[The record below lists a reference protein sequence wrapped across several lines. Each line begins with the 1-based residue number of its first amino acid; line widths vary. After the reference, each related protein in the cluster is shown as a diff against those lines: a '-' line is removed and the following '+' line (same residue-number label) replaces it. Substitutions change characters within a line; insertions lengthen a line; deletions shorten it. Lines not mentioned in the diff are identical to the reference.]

1 MKRRLL
7 LLGFLVVGLV
17 AAAAGAAP
25 PPPAAAPA
33 LPSARWMVEQIKTLA
48 SPRMDGRG
56 SGTPGAD
63 LAATHVAG
71 VFRAAGLTPAG
82 EAGSFL
88 QPFSVPTGLRLGSP
102 NDLEI
107 VAPVPRHLD
116 LGSDFTPLAVS
127 ANGSATGDVL
137 FVGYGITAPDLGY
150 DDYAGVDAR
159 DRIVVA
165 ITGEPASQDD
175 ANPFRRP
182 EAYHYGERAHKL
194 INARQHGAAAILL
207 VPRPGGGARRLPPL
221 RGLSQPQGILAAF
234 LAAPVADAL
243 LASWGM
249 RLGELAETI
258 DRTLAPR
265 SAPLAGVKIRLEVNL
280 VRERGTAR
288 NVVGLLRGTD
298 PALRDQAIVVGAHYD
313 HLGRG
318 GEGSLAPD
326 ASGQIHP
333 GADDN
338 ASGTVAVMALARAFA
353 AAGGAPRTLVFVA
366 FSGEELGLL
375 GSAEYV
381 RRPAV
386 AIDKTILMVNLDMVG
401 RLRDQRLY
409 VSGVDSGS
417 GLRALVT
424 RLAADLPLAPE
435 LRPSPFAPSD
445 HTSFYVAGRPV
456 LFFFT
461 GAHADYH
468 RPTDTWDR
476 INGEGLATVT
486 TLAARVVAA
495 VAADPTPPAYAKI
508 DAPARAG
515 RGGYGA
521 YFGVV
526 PEFGEGP
533 SGGVKVTGVRPGSP
547 AEKAGVR
554 AGDVIVKFAGVDVTT
569 LEDLTFAL
577 RGKRAGDEVQVVLL
591 RDGREQT
598 LSAVLGDRRQ

>member
-1 MKRRLL
+1 VTRRLL
-7 LLGFLVVGLV
+7 LLGFLLVGL
-17 AAAAGAAP
+17 AAAAPGAAP
-25 PPPAAAPA
+25 P
-33 LPSARWMVEQIKTLA
+33 LPSAQWMLEQVKTLA
-48 SPRMDGRG
+48 SPPMDGRG

-63 LAATHVAG
+63 LAAAHVAA
-71 VFRAAGLTPAG
+71 VFRGAGLAPGG
-82 EAGSFL
+82 EAGTFL
-88 QPFSVPTGLRLGSP
+88 QSFSVPTGLRLGSP
-102 NDLEI
+102 NGLELL
-107 VAPVPRHLD
+107 APASRHLV
-116 LGSDFTPLAVS
+116 LGQDFTPLPVS
-127 ANGSATGDVL
+127 ANGAAAGDLL

-165 ITGEPASQDD
+165 ITREPASEDP

-182 EAYHYGERAHKL
+182 EAYHYGQRAHKL

-207 VPRPGGGARRLPPL
+207 VPHPGGEERQLPAL

-234 LAAPVADAL
+234 LASPTAEAL
-243 LASWGM
+243 LASAGM
-249 RLGELAETI
+249 RLGDLAETI

-265 SAPLAGVKIRLEVNL
+265 SAPLPGVKARLEVNL

-288 NVVGLLRGTD
+288 NVVGLLPGTD
-298 PALRDQAIVVGAHYD
+298 PALREQAIVIGAHYD

-326 ASGQIHP
+326 AGGQVHP

-338 ASGTVAVMALARAFA
+338 ASGTAAVMALAQAFA
-353 AAGGAPRTLVFVA
+353 AVGGAPRTLVFVA

-381 RRPAV
+381 RHPAV
-386 AIDKTILMVNLDMVG
+386 PLDKTVLMVNLDMVG
-401 RLRDQRLY
+401 RLRDRRLY
-409 VSGVDSGS
+409 VGGVDSGS
-417 GLRALVT
+417 GLRALVG

-435 LRPSPFAPSD
+435 LRASPFAPSD

-468 RPTDTWDR
+468 RPSDTWER
-476 INGEGLATVT
+476 INADGLASVA

-495 VAADPTPPAYAKI
+495 VAADPTPPAYAKV
-508 DAPARAG
+508 DAPARG
-515 RGGYGA
+515 SRGGYGP

-533 SGGVKVTGVRPGSP
+533 SGGVRISGVRPGSP
-547 AEKAGVR
+547 ADKAGVR
-554 AGDVIVKFAGVDVTT
+554 AGDVIVKFGGVDVKT

-577 RGKRAGDEVQVVLL
+577 RGRRAGDEIQVVLV
-591 RDGREQT
+591 RQGQEQT
-598 LSAVLGDRRQ
+598 VRAILAERRE

>member
-1 MKRRLL
+1 VTRRLL
-7 LLGFLVVGLV
+7 LLGFLLVGL
-17 AAAAGAAP
+17 AAAAPGAAP
-25 PPPAAAPA
+25 P
-33 LPSARWMVEQIKTLA
+33 LPSAQWMLEQVKTLA
-48 SPRMDGRG
+48 SPPMDGRG

-63 LAATHVAG
+63 LAAAHVAA
-71 VFRAAGLTPAG
+71 VFRGAGLAPGG
-82 EAGSFL
+82 EAGTFL
-88 QPFSVPTGLRLGSP
+88 QSFSVPTGLRLGSP
-102 NDLEI
+102 NGLELL
-107 VAPVPRHLD
+107 APASRHLV
-116 LGSDFTPLAVS
+116 LGQDFTPLPVS
-127 ANGSATGDVL
+127 ANGAAAGDLL

-165 ITGEPASQDD
+165 ITREPASEDP

-182 EAYHYGERAHKL
+182 EAYHYGQRAHKL

-207 VPRPGGGARRLPPL
+207 VPHPGGEERQLPAL

-234 LAAPVADAL
+234 LASPTAEAL
-243 LASWGM
+243 LASAGM
-249 RLGELAETI
+249 RLGDLAETI

-265 SAPLAGVKIRLEVNL
+265 SAPLPGVKVRLEVNL

-288 NVVGLLRGTD
+288 NVVGLLPGTD
-298 PALRDQAIVVGAHYD
+298 PALREQAIVIGAHYD

-326 ASGQIHP
+326 AGGQVHP

-338 ASGTVAVMALARAFA
+338 ASGTAAVMALARAFA
-353 AAGGAPRTLVFVA
+353 AVGGTPRTLVFVA

-381 RRPAV
+381 RHPAV
-386 AIDKTILMVNLDMVG
+386 PLDKTVLMVNLDMVG
-401 RLRDQRLY
+401 RLRDRRLY
-409 VSGVDSGS
+409 VGGVDSGS
-417 GLRALVT
+417 GLRALVG

-435 LRPSPFAPSD
+435 LRASPFAPSD

-468 RPTDTWDR
+468 RPSDTWER
-476 INGEGLATVT
+476 INADGLASVA

-495 VAADPTPPAYAKI
+495 VAADPTPPAYAKV
-508 DAPARAG
+508 DAPARG
-515 RGGYGA
+515 SRGGYGP

-533 SGGVKVTGVRPGSP
+533 SGGVRISGVRPGSP
-547 AEKAGVR
+547 ADKAGVR
-554 AGDVIVKFAGVDVTT
+554 AGDVIVKFGGVDVKT

-577 RGKRAGDEVQVVLL
+577 RGRRAGDEIQVVLV
-591 RDGREQT
+591 RQGQEQT
-598 LSAVLGDRRQ
+598 VRAILAERRE